1 MGDLNF
7 RLDDVTGDEIKRRI
21 AEDQSESLLQH
32 DQVGKYLCIGSGVE
46 VLHAQCPTYKVAL
59 LVWTSKNVKRGQ
71 LG

>member
-32 DQVGKYLCIGSGVE
+32 DQVGKYLCIGWGVE
-46 VLHAQCPTYKVAL
+46 VLHARRKKGRYCCIRCNCKA
-59 LVWTSKNVKRGQ
+59 K
-71 LG
+71 

>member
-32 DQVGKYLCIGSGVE
+32 DQVGKYLCIGWGLRYYMLEEKRVGI
-46 VLHAQCPTYKVAL
+46 AAL
-59 LVWTSKNVKRGQ
+59 DVTVKQ
-71 LG
+71 NSSI